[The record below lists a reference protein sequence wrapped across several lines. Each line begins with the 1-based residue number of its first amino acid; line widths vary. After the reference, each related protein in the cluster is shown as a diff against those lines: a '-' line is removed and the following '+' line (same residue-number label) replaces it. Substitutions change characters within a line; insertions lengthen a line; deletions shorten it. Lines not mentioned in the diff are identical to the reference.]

1 MSETL
6 TTTTTDVV
14 ASAEEQAAEQV
25 GALAQQIVGMLGSAT
40 ELLTI
45 ELGRRFGLYRTLH
58 ESGPMT
64 ATVFAGATG
73 VAPRYARE
81 WLEQQAAAGY
91 LAVVKPMLG
100 HERRFML
107 PELHAPVLVD
117 ETHPAHVAPAASL
130 FAGVALAFPS
140 SSPTTARAAASHS
153 TSTAPTCAAGSA
165 R

>member
-45 ELGRRFGLYRTLH
+45 ELGRRFGLYRALH

-64 ATVFAGATG
+64 ATAFADRHAHR
-73 VAPRYARE
+73 AALRPR
-81 WLEQQAAAGY
+81 
-91 LAVVKPMLG
+91 M
-100 HERRFML
+100 
-107 PELHAPVLVD
+107 
-117 ETHPAHVAPAASL
+117 
-130 FAGVALAFPS
+130 
-140 SSPTTARAAASHS
+140 ARAAGGRRI
-153 TSTAPTCAAGSA
+153 PRGPRA
-165 R
+165 RSIQA